1 MVDEIKIE
9 ELQEKDFL
17 INEINKGKAI
27 FVTYIVGI
35 LNGFFS
41 GFLEVIGLEILSIIF
56 GLGILFVLIYFVNNK
71 YKPSKS
77 TIAWLILLYILS
89 WLTFWIV
96 SLNPPFF

>member
-1 MVDEIKIE
+1 
-9 ELQEKDFL
+9 
-17 INEINKGKAI
+17 
-27 FVTYIVGI
+27 
-35 LNGFFS
+35 S

-56 GLGILFVLIYFVNNK
+56 GFGILFVLIYFVNNK